1 MEQQTKPKSQVKAK
15 KKTDNRRGFNLKFTA
30 EYLLMLEEMKK
41 QCGFRSTYEM
51 LMTIIQCFVRYVVK
65 RREQIRM
72 KGEPRDSVANE
83 IEEMFADLE
92 DSEPTPA
99 NTAKTVT
106 RHKPSERRLYG
117 REDEGDEGGG
127 RATPAR
133 TPAPRALPRNLTKRT
148 TTRTKAPRTP
158 TTNFLTMATKGAGL
172 IFGRVHEAKTSPPP
186 LSVREQFFRFAELL
200 ALEPPGHLARPL
212 PFGSKRDTPNLG
224 ATAFFF

>member
-51 LMTIIQCFVRYVVK
+51 LMTIIQCFVRYVAK

-72 KGEPRDSVANE
+72 EGEPRDSVTNE

-99 NTAKTVT
+99 NTARTVT

-117 REDEGDEGGG
+117 RENDGSTGGSGEDPDQQSNDQDESTEDIAEDPDQENNDQDESTEDTDDEFFNDGDERGL
-127 RATPAR
+127 A
-133 TPAPRALPRNLTKRT
+133 NL
-148 TTRTKAPRTP
+148 
-158 TTNFLTMATKGAGL
+158 
-172 IFGRVHEAKTSPPP
+172 
-186 LSVREQFFRFAELL
+186 
-200 ALEPPGHLARPL
+200 
-212 PFGSKRDTPNLG
+212 
-224 ATAFFF
+224 

>member
-51 LMTIIQCFVRYVVK
+51 LMTIIQCFVRYVAK

-72 KGEPRDSVANE
+72 KGEPRDGVTKE

-99 NTAKTVT
+99 NTARTVT

-117 REDEGDEGGG
+117 REDEGDEGGAGYASEDTSTEGIAEEPDQENNDQDESTEDTDDEFFDDGDEGG
-127 RATPAR
+127 RA
-133 TPAPRALPRNLTKRT
+133 
-148 TTRTKAPRTP
+148 
-158 TTNFLTMATKGAGL
+158 NF
-172 IFGRVHEAKTSPPP
+172 
-186 LSVREQFFRFAELL
+186 
-200 ALEPPGHLARPL
+200 
-212 PFGSKRDTPNLG
+212 
-224 ATAFFF
+224 

>member
-1 MEQQTKPKSQVKAK
+1 MEQQTKPKSQGKAK

-51 LMTIIQCFVRYVVK
+51 LMTIIQCFVRYVAK

-99 NTAKTVT
+99 NTARTVT
-106 RHKPSERRLYG
+106 RHKPSERHLYG
-117 REDEGDEGGG
+117 REDDGSTEDNGEDPDEENDDQNESSEDTDEDIFDYGEDGG
-127 RATPAR
+127 RA
-133 TPAPRALPRNLTKRT
+133 
-148 TTRTKAPRTP
+148 
-158 TTNFLTMATKGAGL
+158 
-172 IFGRVHEAKTSPPP
+172 IF
-186 LSVREQFFRFAELL
+186 
-200 ALEPPGHLARPL
+200 
-212 PFGSKRDTPNLG
+212 
-224 ATAFFF
+224 

>member
-1 MEQQTKPKSQVKAK
+1 MEQQTKPKSQGKAK

-51 LMTIIQCFVRYVVK
+51 LMTIIQCFVRYVAK

-72 KGEPRDSVANE
+72 KGEPRDGVTKE

-99 NTAKTVT
+99 NTARTVT

-117 REDEGDEGGG
+117 PEDDGSTEVIAEEPDSYTSEDTSAGESGEESGEDPDQQSNDQDESNN
-127 RATPAR
+127 RR
-133 TPAPRALPRNLTKRT
+133 QS
-148 TTRTKAPRTP
+148 KA
-158 TTNFLTMATKGAGL
+158 G
-172 IFGRVHEAKTSPPP
+172 V
-186 LSVREQFFRFAELL
+186 
-200 ALEPPGHLARPL
+200 
-212 PFGSKRDTPNLG
+212 
-224 ATAFFF
+224 

>member
-1 MEQQTKPKSQVKAK
+1 MEQQTKPKSQGKAK

-51 LMTIIQCFVRYVVK
+51 LMTIIQCFVRYVAK

-72 KGEPRDSVANE
+72 EGEPREGVANE

-99 NTAKTVT
+99 NTARTVT

-117 REDEGDEGGG
+117 REDDGSTEVIAEDPDSYTSEDTSAGESGEDPDQQSNDQDESNN
-127 RATPAR
+127 RR
-133 TPAPRALPRNLTKRT
+133 QS
-148 TTRTKAPRTP
+148 KA
-158 TTNFLTMATKGAGL
+158 G
-172 IFGRVHEAKTSPPP
+172 V
-186 LSVREQFFRFAELL
+186 
-200 ALEPPGHLARPL
+200 
-212 PFGSKRDTPNLG
+212 
-224 ATAFFF
+224 

>member
-1 MEQQTKPKSQVKAK
+1 MEQQTKPKSQGKAK

-51 LMTIIQCFVRYVVK
+51 LMTIIQCFVRYVAK

-117 REDEGDEGGG
+117 REDEGDEGGAG
-127 RATPAR
+127 YVSEDTSTEGIAEEPDQENNDQDESSEDTDDEFFNDGDERGLA
-133 TPAPRALPRNLTKRT
+133 NL
-148 TTRTKAPRTP
+148 
-158 TTNFLTMATKGAGL
+158 
-172 IFGRVHEAKTSPPP
+172 
-186 LSVREQFFRFAELL
+186 
-200 ALEPPGHLARPL
+200 
-212 PFGSKRDTPNLG
+212 
-224 ATAFFF
+224 

>member
-1 MEQQTKPKSQVKAK
+1 MEQQTKPKSQGKAK

-51 LMTIIQCFVRYVVK
+51 LMTIIQCFVRYVAK

-72 KGEPRDSVANE
+72 EGEPRDGVANE

-99 NTAKTVT
+99 NTARSVT

-117 REDEGDEGGG
+117 REDDGDEGGG

-158 TTNFLTMATKGAGL
+158 TTNFLTMATKGGEL
-172 IFGRVHEAKTSPPP
+172 IFSRIRRV
-186 LSVREQFFRFAELL
+186 
-200 ALEPPGHLARPL
+200 
-212 PFGSKRDTPNLG
+212 
-224 ATAFFF
+224 

>member
-1 MEQQTKPKSQVKAK
+1 MEQQTKPKSQGKAK

-127 RATPAR
+127 AGYASEDTSTEGIAEEPDQENNDQDESTEDTDDEFFDDGDEWGRA
-133 TPAPRALPRNLTKRT
+133 
-148 TTRTKAPRTP
+148 
-158 TTNFLTMATKGAGL
+158 NF
-172 IFGRVHEAKTSPPP
+172 
-186 LSVREQFFRFAELL
+186 
-200 ALEPPGHLARPL
+200 
-212 PFGSKRDTPNLG
+212 
-224 ATAFFF
+224 

>member
-1 MEQQTKPKSQVKAK
+1 MEQQTKPKSQGKAK

-30 EYLLMLEEMKK
+30 EYLLMLEKKKK

-51 LMTIIQCFVRYVVK
+51 LMTIIQCFVRYVAK

-117 REDEGDEGGG
+117 REDEGDEGGAGYASEDTSTEGIAEEPDQENNDQDESTEDTDDEFFDDGDEGG
-127 RATPAR
+127 RA
-133 TPAPRALPRNLTKRT
+133 
-148 TTRTKAPRTP
+148 
-158 TTNFLTMATKGAGL
+158 
-172 IFGRVHEAKTSPPP
+172 IF
-186 LSVREQFFRFAELL
+186 
-200 ALEPPGHLARPL
+200 
-212 PFGSKRDTPNLG
+212 
-224 ATAFFF
+224 

>member
-1 MEQQTKPKSQVKAK
+1 MEQQTKPKSQGKAK

-51 LMTIIQCFVRYVVK
+51 LMTIIQCFVRYVAK

-72 KGEPRDSVANE
+72 KGEPRDGVTKE

-99 NTAKTVT
+99 NTARSVT

-117 REDEGDEGGG
+117 REDEGDEGGAGYASEDTSTEGIAEEPDQENNDQDESTEDTDDEFFDDGDEGG
-127 RATPAR
+127 RA
-133 TPAPRALPRNLTKRT
+133 
-148 TTRTKAPRTP
+148 
-158 TTNFLTMATKGAGL
+158 NF
-172 IFGRVHEAKTSPPP
+172 
-186 LSVREQFFRFAELL
+186 
-200 ALEPPGHLARPL
+200 
-212 PFGSKRDTPNLG
+212 
-224 ATAFFF
+224 